1 MSATFRWYQPE
12 QMMLMPRDMWEWS
25 PGQDRNPKGE
35 KPYKRGY
42 GEPEEKA
49 RSNFTDPESQIMKT
63 GTEGFQQ
70 GYNAQVDGEPQLGVA
85 TKLTANGSDQRELPA
100 LLDEVEAT

>member
-1 MSATFRWYQPE
+1 
-12 QMMLMPRDMWEWS
+12 
-25 PGQDRNPKGE
+25 
-35 KPYKRGY
+35 
-42 GEPEEKA
+42 
-49 RSNFTDPESQIMKT
+49 MKT